1 MIVMFSFFF
10 GELNAEIDFAP
21 EIKVNGKCS
30 KDGKTNVTFLAFS
43 ACLSSTRFRQSFI
56 WNGMRFKLN

>member
-1 MIVMFSFFF
+1 MNVSSFF

-56 WNGMRFKLN
+56 

>member
-1 MIVMFSFFF
+1 MNVSSFF

-21 EIKVNGKCS
+21 EIKLNGKCS
-30 KDGKTNVTFLAFS
+30 KDGKTNVTLAFS

-56 WNGMRFKLN
+56 

>member
-21 EIKVNGKCS
+21 ESKVNGKCS
-30 KDGKTNVTFLAFS
+30 KDGKTNVTFLTFS

-56 WNGMRFKLN
+56 LNGMHFKLN

>member
-21 EIKVNGKCS
+21 EIKVKSKCS
-30 KDGKTNVTFLAFS
+30 KDGKTNLTFLAFS
-43 ACLSSTRFRQSFI
+43 ACFSSTRFRQSFI
-56 WNGMRFKLN
+56 